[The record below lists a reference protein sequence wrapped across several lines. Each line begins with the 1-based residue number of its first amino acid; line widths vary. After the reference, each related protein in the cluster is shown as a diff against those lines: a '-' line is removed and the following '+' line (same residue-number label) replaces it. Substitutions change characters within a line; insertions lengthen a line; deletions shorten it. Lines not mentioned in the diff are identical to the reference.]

1 MRAYAKQHKIP
12 TAVVVDGRKIEK
24 ALAVLGEDVRKH
36 IVDDAANELTSS
48 DLRPFQTQLLTSKAE
63 ASIQSL
69 NSFVHSNYAIP
80 TADALR
86 STWEACVPVFVA
98 TYGEP

>member
-1 MRAYAKQHKIP
+1 MEI
-12 TAVVVDGRKIEK
+12 DGRKIEK
-24 ALAVLGEDVRKH
+24 ALAVFGEDVRKH
-36 IVDDAANELTSS
+36 IVDSTANELTSS

-69 NSFVHSNYAIP
+69 NSFVHSSYASP

-86 STWEACVPVFVA
+86 SAWAA
-98 TYGEP
+98 